1 MPGFCIQILSRN
13 PYPVIDSGS
22 QAISCKVHFIFGVE
36 AIAVKRFPP
45 CLRWV
50 MSALGQNIHVQEEMA
65 GIGVAMPIQEGNR
78 IWLNYELTG
87 ITVKAIAKA
96 VEGMDN
102 ESYNKGQGLE
112 PVINRLTRAAVGEP
126 SNVMSVAKVT
136 GIEESEVNYKLD

>member
-1 MPGFCIQILSRN
+1 
-13 PYPVIDSGS
+13 
-22 QAISCKVHFIFGVE
+22 
-36 AIAVKRFPP
+36 
-45 CLRWV
+45 